1 MVQQWSDSVGFLR
14 FEVTGSGSHADLF
27 FQAPWWSLKKQF
39 KGVFHNVS
47 RVLDCVSCQKCRL
60 HAKVGR
66 RRMTTSHDDGGAQ
79 SRESTGASLCHV
91 ATNVLITHYSSAIG
105 HTQYVKSASPSR
117 ALLTLTHSSPLT
129 SRSSPITRSLQVTML
144 GLGAALK
151 LLLLPPELMSTAV
164 TRDEI
169 VALFNTI
176 AKSAAAADQA

>member
-1 MVQQWSDSVGFLR
+1 MGRLYLFKKAVGAAHLVHYKERTARSLSLEVTIVVNSWDLRYVLQQRSDSVGTLR

-66 RRMTTSHDDGGAQ
+66 RRMTTSHDDGGAE

-105 HTQYVKSASPSR
+105 HTQYVNSASPSR

-129 SRSSPITRSLQVTML
+129 SRS
-144 GLGAALK
+144 
-151 LLLLPPELMSTAV
+151 
-164 TRDEI
+164 
-169 VALFNTI
+169 
-176 AKSAAAADQA
+176 